1 MHSHRDCRQHSPQ
14 DITVLAGPVSVGAE
28 PAHAPHVE
36 FQSPIARWIRWAWR
50 SSSAGGRI
58 GSGVMKAPSMPKAVQ
73 REENLAQASAPE
85 EPGVRL
91 VSEQPADDPDGMP
104 LPSDL
109 RFPGRLVLAGT
120 PFSILCG
127 AGDRPAHRAR
137 LRPHACSATSLA
149 NAGAPSRAADARRPS
164 LDQLVVRYHV
174 AFATALS
181 GPAASWAAKL
191 PEGVPRLLD
200 HLSFLRPPIEAVR
213 QFLQHAEGYV
223 SGDTKP
229 TEARPR
235 LRASEAA
242 SGRRCLRARAPSR
255 GDSSRLSWCSYS
267 CWFRATFSCG
277 ASSRSCPAIATS
289 GKRSKSSSISR
300 VISRPTWPSCRS

>member
-14 DITVLAGPVSVGAE
+14 DITVLAGPASVGAE

-85 EPGVRL
+85 EPDVRL

-120 PFSILCG
+120 PFSIYAAREIVLPIVL
-127 AGDRPAHRAR
+127 AFVLMLVLQPALRMLER
-137 LRPHACSATSLA
+137 LR
-149 NAGAPSRAADARRPS
+149 
-164 LDQLVVRYHV
+164 
-174 AFATALS
+174 
-181 GPAASWAAKL
+181 
-191 PEGVPRLLD
+191 VPRTLAALL
-200 HLSFLRPPIEAVR
+200 LISLLF
-213 QFLQHAEGYV
+213 G
-223 SGDTKP
+223 T
-229 TEARPR
+229 T
-235 LRASEAA
+235 
-242 SGRRCLRARAPSR
+242 SR
-255 GDSSRLSWCSYS
+255 SRLHCP
-267 CWFRATFSCG
+267 G
-277 ASSRSCPAIATS
+277 QLPPGQRSCPRACH
-289 GKRSKSSSISR
+289 G
-300 VISRPTWPSCRS
+300 C